1 MRMMK
6 RMRVE
11 SSRRKK
17 STYIDIWSLRCSR
30 RRAHTAKI
38 LTHGREAKK
47 PSALAADADPR
58 HITLESISSDVGE
71 RRSEALSQDYWT
83 TTHLRMSSYWHSLT
97 GCTKVAWRQQ

>member
-1 MRMMK
+1 MMLILTFEAPPRGWDHLGKGQELDKVCRREPEVEMRMMK

-58 HITLESISSDVGE
+58 HITLESIVS
-71 RRSEALSQDYWT
+71 R
-83 TTHLRMSSYWHSLT
+83 
-97 GCTKVAWRQQ
+97 